1 MSKIN
6 FKYLGLK
13 NKNLKLVYLF
23 LLILILLNIFSCNSN
38 KGQDKVSSK
47 GESKTPVLVIEAKKG
62 SLSNFLDIDAKVVY
76 KVTSNLG
83 FKINGKV
90 KNVYVSEGQQVN
102 KGDLLAELETEAIN
116 YQIKQAYE
124 AYNTAKSN
132 YEQALSNYNIQKVQV
147 DSDLTKSIIAINQA
161 KANLELTKTVL
172 YQTKKDFERYTIL
185 YNNGAISASN
195 YENIKLQYQNSLTNY
210 YNALY
215 ALEQAK
221 ENYNVVRLKKDR
233 LQILQNQLKA
243 AYYNMQNLYNAYQLS
258 LTYLNDSK
266 LINPIDGVVLKK
278 NIDIGSIVS
287 PSSVAF
293 IVGNK
298 KSKIIQANV
307 SDIDSKKISVNTL
320 AFAYFNNKK
329 YPVKVISIYPSLISN
344 NTYILEAKFLEPND
358 LNQNDYVNL
367 QIITLTKQGVIIPR
381 QAIIFSENKN
391 YVFVVKGEKAYKK
404 EVNII
409 LTSGRDVLVDNLE
422 EGDLVVIDGQYFL
435 VDGSL
440 VNVIKK

>member
-221 ENYNVVRLKKDR
+221 ENYNVVKLKKDR

>member
-13 NKNLKLVYLF
+13 NKNSKLVYLF
-23 LLILILLNIFSCNSN
+23 LLSLILLNIFSCNSN
-38 KGQDKVSSK
+38 KVQDKVSVK

-83 FKINGKV
+83 FKINGRV
-90 KNVYVSEGQQVN
+90 KNVYVSEGQQIN
-102 KGDLLAELETEAIN
+102 KGQLLAELDIEAIN

-161 KANLELTKTVL
+161 KTNVELTKTIL
-172 YQTKKDFERYTIL
+172 YQAKKDFERYTIL

-221 ENYNVVRLKKDR
+221 ENYNVAKLKKDR
-233 LQILQNQLKA
+233 LQIVQNQLKA

-266 LINPIDGVVLKK
+266 LVSPVDGVVLKK
-278 NIDIGSIVS
+278 NIDVGSIVS
-287 PSSVAF
+287 PSLAAF
-293 IVGNK
+293 IVGNQ

-307 SDIDSKKISVNTL
+307 SDIDSKRIQINTL

-329 YPVKVISIYPSLISN
+329 YTAKVTSIYPSLTAN

-358 LNQNDYVNL
+358 LNQNDYVSL
-367 QIITLTKQGVIIPR
+367 QIITLTKQGFIIPR

-391 YVFVVKGEKAYKK
+391 YIFVVKGDKAYKK

-409 LTSGRDVLVDNLE
+409 LTSGKDVLVDNLE

>member
-1 MSKIN
+1 MNKIN

-23 LLILILLNIFSCNSN
+23 LLSLILLNIFSCNSN
-38 KGQDKVSSK
+38 KVQDKVSVK
-47 GESKTPVLVIEAKKG
+47 GESKTPVLVVEAKKG

-76 KVTSNLG
+76 KITSNLG
-83 FKINGKV
+83 FKINGQV
-90 KNVYVSEGQQVN
+90 KNVYVSEGQQIS
-102 KGDLLAELETEAIN
+102 KGQLLAELDIEAIN
-116 YQIKQAYE
+116 YQINQAYE

-147 DSDLTKSIIAINQA
+147 DSDLAKSIIGINQA
-161 KANLELTKTVL
+161 KTNVELTKTIL
-172 YQTKKDFERYTIL
+172 YQAKKDFERYTIL

-221 ENYNVVRLKKDR
+221 ENYNVAKLKKDR
-233 LQILQNQLKA
+233 LQIVQNQLKA

-266 LINPIDGVVLKK
+266 LVSPVDGVVLKK
-278 NIDIGSIVS
+278 NIDVGSIVS
-287 PSSVAF
+287 PSLVAF
-293 IVGNK
+293 IVGNQ

-307 SDIDSKKISVNTL
+307 SDIDAKKIPINTI

-329 YPVKVISIYPSLISN
+329 YTAKVTSIYPSLTAN
-344 NTYILEAKFLEPND
+344 NTYILEAKFLEPNY
-358 LNQNDYVNL
+358 LNQNDYVSL
-367 QIITLTKQGVIIPR
+367 QIITLTKQGFIIPR

-391 YVFVVKGEKAYKK
+391 YIFVVKGDKAYKK

-409 LTSGRDVLVDNLE
+409 LTSGKDVLVDNLE